1 MPRGEAMTIDDAC
14 DYIILKMTEGGGPLN
29 VIKLQKLTYYAQ
41 AWHLAFYENPL
52 FPGKFQAWVHGPVSR
67 ELYDRFKDSKT
78 LYSPVGAGDVRSD
91 FDPESL
97 DSGKRQ
103 HIDTVLEVYA
113 PFTGSQLEE
122 MTHRE
127 EPWIRARAGRRPS
140 ERCENALDEGVMQR
154 YYAAKAE
161 PAGG

>member
-1 MPRGEAMTIDDAC
+1 MPQGETMTIHDTC

-41 AWHLAFYENPL
+41 AWHLAFYGEAL

-67 ELYDRFKDSKT
+67 ELYDRFKDTKT
-78 LYSPVGAGDVRSD
+78 LYSPVGSGDIQSS

-103 HIDTVLEVYA
+103 HIDTVLEVYG
-113 PFTGSQLEE
+113 PFSGSQLED

-127 EPWIRARAGRRPS
+127 EPWIRARAGLRPS
-140 ERCENALDEGVMQR
+140 QRCETLIDESVMQR
-154 YYAAKAE
+154 FYAEKAE
-161 PAGG
+161 HAGC